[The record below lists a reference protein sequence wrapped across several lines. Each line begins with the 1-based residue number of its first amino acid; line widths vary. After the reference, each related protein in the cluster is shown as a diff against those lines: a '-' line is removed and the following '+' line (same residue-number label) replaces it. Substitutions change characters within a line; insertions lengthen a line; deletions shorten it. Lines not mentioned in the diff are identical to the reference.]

1 MRLLADISTLRSMKK
16 QILHD
21 VLSTM
26 RNANDVYF
34 DAENKDEH
42 DYAAST
48 LNICKNLL
56 NDMNF

>member
-1 MRLLADISTLRSMKK
+1 MADKSSLRKMKQRLVSDI
-16 QILHD
+16 
-21 VLSTM
+21 LSIM
-26 RNANDVYF
+26 HNANDVYF